1 MQIARDPHTIKRAR
15 GPLGRSSDFSKSLIL
30 LKNIYV
36 FECVLL
42 VYLCVLNTCTN
53 YDYEETPLGNLS
65 KQKGKRGEN
74 EFAQVLTDIIKPLLV
89 KGDYETLAPWQK
101 VFVDVQANGGD
112 IVSIPGLSIEVK
124 RHETLV
130 VNTWWRQACV
140 QADNIGAI
148 PVLAYRQ
155 NRKAWRVCLP
165 AYLLAIGIDG
175 YLEVSL
181 ETFSQWLLHYLKG

>member
-1 MQIARDPHTIKRAR
+1 MSNMA
-15 GPLGRSSDFSKSLIL
+15 
-30 LKNIYV
+30 
-36 FECVLL
+36 
-42 VYLCVLNTCTN
+42 
-53 YDYEETPLGNLS
+53 
-65 KQKGKRGEN
+65 KQKGKRGEQ
-74 EFAQVLTDIIKPLLV
+74 EFAQILTDMVYSLGRRGES
-89 KGDYETLAPWQK
+89 KGELAPWDR

-130 VNTWWRQACV
+130 VNSWWKQACI

-165 AYLLAIGIDG
+165 AYLLALGLDG
-175 YLEVSL
+175 HLEVSL
-181 ETFSQWLLHYLKG
+181 ETFSQWLLHYLS

>member
-1 MQIARDPHTIKRAR
+1 
-15 GPLGRSSDFSKSLIL
+15 
-30 LKNIYV
+30 
-36 FECVLL
+36 
-42 VYLCVLNTCTN
+42 
-53 YDYEETPLGNLS
+53 LGNLS

-74 EFAQVLTDIIKPLLV
+74 EFAQVLTDIIKSTKQREGHSCTLV
-89 KGDYETLAPWQK
+89 KQGDCETLAPWQK
-101 VFVDVQANGGD
+101 VFVDTQANGGD

-148 PVLAYRQ
+148 PILVYRQ

-181 ETFSQWLLHYLKG
+181 EVFSQWLLHYLKE